1 LSRIFSVGYLALPTM
16 ISWPMIVV
24 ATACR
29 NDSTSNS
36 PAFGLPSA
44 PTNLRRFSDARLHA
58 ESSRYMYSLHGFD
71 ALMRA
76 VPDEVCQ
83 ALTVVSYC
91 RPGSPHSHAAVA
103 MSRQRSRAWTVWT
116 GLPSRGERSTHSR
129 SFCTASMK
137 SSVTRTELL
146 EFWKKTDL
154 YASPSN
160 EPS

>member
-1 LSRIFSVGYLALPTM
+1 M

-24 ATACR
+24 ATAWR

-36 PAFGLPSA
+36 PAFVVPCWLPSGD
-44 PTNLRRFSDARLHA
+44 TNLRRFSDARLHA

-76 VPDEVCQ
+76 VPDDVCH

-91 RPGSPHSHAAVA
+91 RPGSPHSQAAVA
-103 MSRQRSRAWTVWT
+103 MSRHRSRAFTVCT
-116 GLPSRGERSTHSR
+116 TLPSRTERSAQSR

-160 EPS
+160 DPS